1 MIGRGSADRWDTAL
15 PSLDG
20 CLANFRSAPIQQK
33 SGDNSREGSVD
44 YRHAFNITIE

>member
-1 MIGRGSADRWDTAL
+1 MIGRGSADRWDPAL

-20 CLANFRSAPIQQK
+20 CLANFRSPPIQQK

-44 YRHAFNITIE
+44 YGTLST